1 MEYKTTLFL
10 NTVRQSEIDVIMRYP
25 EIPIDSGM
33 SLYHLLSFYSFVS
46 FEFNYYGIDDEN
58 YRINTYMYTSNK

>member
-1 MEYKTTLFL
+1 MDYKTTLFL

-25 EIPIDSGM
+25 EIPIVSGM

-58 YRINTYMYTSNK
+58 YRNNTYMYTSNK